1 MAPLLKT
8 HGLRKEF
15 RIRAGGK
22 LAFFAAVDG
31 IDLEI
36 FPGET
41 IGLVGE
47 SGCGKTTLARCLLRL
62 LEPSSG
68 SIQFDGTDMRGLS
81 PTGLRRKRREFQI
94 IFQDSFASLDPRMTV
109 SQILSEPFEVQGMG
123 TRQEKENWIHE

>member
-41 IGLVGE
+41 LGLVGE

-62 LEPSSG
+62 LEPTGG
-68 SIQFDGTDMRGLS
+68 SVRFQGRDITRAG
-81 PTGLRRKRREFQI
+81 RRALAPVRREMQM
-94 IFQDSFASLDPRMTV
+94 IFQDPYASLNPRKRVGQIVGDP
-109 SQILSEPFEVQGMG
+109 IKL
-123 TRQEKENWIHE
+123 HDAA